1 MQRFRLGRRPY
12 FICWFRSWPLREE
25 GGVMY
30 CTSSRAHYQTLKQKG
45 RDTSCKRWL
54 CSKKQEVYFLID
66 ETQSNEW
73 CSGGFLFVP
82 LLKNNKG
89 RMITTIGA
97 GVLEFQSMSARFHRN
112 LIGTETFPSSHEMLV
127 SRLSAVSYNYHQQ
140 HEKRQD
146 YLQWSCSSSL
156 ADCKF
161 IMVYNNLLIYCVA
174 LLLLCIL

>member
-12 FICWFRSWPLREE
+12 FICWFRSWLLREE

-127 SRLSAVSYNYHQQ
+127 SRVTEFMKSMVVSSQLQLSTTTWEKTGVLTMVMLIQPCGLQIYN
-140 HEKRQD
+140 
-146 YLQWSCSSSL
+146 SL
-156 ADCKF
+156 
-161 IMVYNNLLIYCVA
+161 
-174 LLLLCIL
+174 